1 MPHGPGDKQT
11 NHDVFRYIERKGDE
25 GATAEELASLGLFSC
40 TNSARCWLSR
50 QKNRGYL
57 TRISERQLSSVHT
70 SIKGR
75 GKGRYYINKQ
85 TDISGKLIDPDKIDR
100 NFIL

>member
-50 QKNRGYL
+50 QKNRWL
-57 TRISERQLSSVHT
+57 LNT
-70 SIKGR
+70 
-75 GKGRYYINKQ
+75 YIGEAAFFSTHIDKRTWKRKVLQNKQ
-85 TDISGKLIDPDKIDR
+85 TDISGSS
-100 NFIL
+100 